1 MTAKSLNTSQVDVER
16 RSGGFAMPEDHHVI
30 KLFSG
35 DCYVTDK
42 PKSMLVTILG
52 SCISACIRDPQN
64 GIGGMNHFLLPHGEH
79 RDIAHTQEAT
89 RYGAY
94 AMEQLING
102 IIKLGGSKGRLEVKL
117 FGGGNVIKS
126 NTLIGHRN
134 VEFVK
139 DFMKKEG
146 LLIAGSD
153 LGGDYP
159 RRIHYFTDTGKVM
172 MRNLQR
178 KEDLAVV
185 EEEKRF
191 AASLET
197 KPIEGDVDLF

>member
-1 MTAKSLNTSQVDVER
+1 MVANKLSAPQLEQER
-16 RSGGFAMPEDHHVI
+16 RSGGFDMPENHNII

-35 DCYVTDK
+35 DCYVTDQ
-42 PKSMLVTILG
+42 PNSMLVTILG
-52 SCISACIRDPQN
+52 SCVSACIRDPHS

-79 RDIAHTQEAT
+79 RDIAHTSEAT

-94 AMEQLING
+94 AMEKLING
-102 IIKLGGSKGRLEVKL
+102 IISLGGSKSRLEVKL

-139 DFMKKEG
+139 DFMRKEG
-146 LLIAGSD
+146 LLISSSD

-159 RRIHYFTDTGKVM
+159 RRIHYFSDTGKVM
-172 MRNLQR
+172 MRNLRR
-178 KEDLAVV
+178 KEDMLVV
-185 EEEKRF
+185 EEERKF
-191 AASLET
+191 AESLSV